1 MEIDLLG
8 EKFAVMGNGFLSQLK
23 MKSAEIASCTEKCTH
38 TVITL
43 LVHV

>member
-23 MKSAEIASCTEKCTH
+23 MKSAEIASRTPKCTH